1 MLTYSAQASQ
11 MAKPTEKPW
20 VLLLLCFIW
29 LWPGILG
36 HDPWKPDEPYVLA
49 VVQGMLS
56 SGNWLLPTL
65 QGAPYLENPPLYYWL
80 AAGCVKLFSP
90 WLLPAHDA
98 ARLSTPLLMALALL
112 LAGMAGR
119 DLIGRRHGRSVVMIL
134 IGCLGLVE
142 SGHQLTPVI
151 ASFTGF
157 AAAFYALSLTLRS
170 PGLAGALLGAASVA
184 TFLGGSLTDLML
196 IWLTALM
203 LPAFSAWRCKN
214 YALTLL
220 LALMV
225 ALPAIL
231 VWPMLL
237 LREYPA
243 VFADWW
249 ANYCLGQTSGF
260 KHIRMFHD
268 FGYYTV
274 NVLWFAFPAW
284 PLALWTLYRQRQPL
298 SPKLQLPLLFALM
311 IALLLT
317 LSDRASITDAMP
329 LLLPLSILAAVELDT
344 LRRGAAAFLN
354 WFALMTFGLFG
365 LLVWLGWAAM
375 NYGWPAG
382 LAGRAQYFSP
392 FYQPHVSWWHAVG
405 ALVATLVWLWA
416 LTRPHLRGRQA
427 ITNWAAGLTLLWGL
441 GMTLWLPWFDAAKS
455 YRPVVQSMLR
465 KLPAGGVS
473 CVAAESH
480 NRLALISWRYYAG
493 MDLLPFPAGETP
505 PCDYWLVVRDRQQGM
520 AEPGW
525 QVLWTG
531 HRPRE
536 DNMTFALLQRL
547 PPTPPSN

>member
-1 MLTYSAQASQ
+1 MLTYSAQASTL
-11 MAKPTEKPW
+11 AKPTEKPW

-36 HDPWKPDEPYVLA
+36 HDPWKPDEPFVLA
-49 VVQGMLS
+49 IAQGMLD
-56 SGNWLLPTL
+56 SGNWLLPML
-65 QGAPYLENPPLYYWL
+65 NGAPYLDNPPLYYWL
-80 AAGCVKLFSP
+80 VAGCIKLFSS

-98 ARLSTPLLMALALL
+98 ARLATPLLMSLSLL

-134 IGCLGLVE
+134 IGCIGLVE
-142 SGHQLTPVI
+142 SGHQLTPIV
-151 ASFTGF
+151 ASFAGLT
-157 AAAFYALSLTLRS
+157 AAFYALSLTLRS
-170 PGLAGALLGAASVA
+170 PGLAGALLGAASVM
-184 TFLGGSLTDLML
+184 TFLGGSLADLLL
-196 IWLTALM
+196 IWLVAVM
-203 LPAFSAWRCKN
+203 LPAFSGWRRKN
-214 YALTLL
+214 YAITLL
-220 LALMV
+220 LGLLL

-237 LREYPA
+237 QRLYPA
-243 VFADWW
+243 VYAEWW
-249 ANYCLGQTSGF
+249 GNYALGGSSGF
-260 KHIRMFHD
+260 RHVRLFHD
-268 FGYYTV
+268 FGYYSL

-284 PLALWTLYRQRQPL
+284 PLAMWTLYRNRQL
-298 SPKLQLPLLFALM
+298 QSPKLQLPLLFTLM
-311 IALLLT
+311 IAVLLT

-329 LLLPLSILAAVELDT
+329 LLLPLAVLAAVELDN

-375 NYGWPAG
+375 NYGWPEG

-392 FYQPHVSWWHAVG
+392 FYHPHVSWLQAAG
-405 ALVATLVWLWA
+405 GLIATLVWLWA

-455 YRPVVQSMLR
+455 YRPVVDSMLR
-465 KLPAGGVS
+465 KLPATAT
-473 CVAAESH
+473 CIATE
-480 NRLALISWRYYAG
+480 NRNSLAMISWRYYAG
-493 MDLLPFPAGETP
+493 IDLLSFPAGETP
-505 PCDYWLVVRDRQQGM
+505 PCDYWLVVRSSEEGV

-531 HRPRE
+531 NRPRE
-536 DNMTFALLQRL
+536 QNMTFALLQRL
-547 PPTPPSN
+547 PPPKSPK